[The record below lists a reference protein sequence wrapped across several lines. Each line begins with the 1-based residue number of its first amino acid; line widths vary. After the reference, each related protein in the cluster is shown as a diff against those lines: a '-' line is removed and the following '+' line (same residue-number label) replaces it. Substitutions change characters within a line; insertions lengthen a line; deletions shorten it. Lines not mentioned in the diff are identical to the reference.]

1 MLASVKTS
9 LLQSEEWNREERKLN
24 VKFTEIQCK
33 IINVIQYRRHSL
45 S

>member
-24 VKFTEIQCK
+24 VRFTKAKKKPPIQRQFPQ
-33 IINVIQYRRHSL
+33 NTF
-45 S
+45 